1 MHVHTFE
8 DTKKPK
14 HDDTIPMSML
24 DVVVDIANG

>member
-1 MHVHTFE
+1 MHTFE

-14 HDDTIPMSML
+14 HNDTIPMSTP

>member
-1 MHVHTFE
+1 MYMHTFV

-14 HDDTIPMSML
+14 HDNTIPMSML